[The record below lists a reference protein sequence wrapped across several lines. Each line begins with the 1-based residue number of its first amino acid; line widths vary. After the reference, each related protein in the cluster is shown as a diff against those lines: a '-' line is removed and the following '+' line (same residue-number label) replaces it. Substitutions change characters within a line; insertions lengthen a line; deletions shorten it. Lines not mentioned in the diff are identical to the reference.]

1 MKLYVVEN
9 DKQLEDAFQVR
20 REVFV
25 KEQGVPIELEIDDKE
40 QDATHFIG
48 YVEDKPIAASRV
60 RFGDDYVK
68 LERICIMK
76 SVRGKH
82 FGKDLVLFMESYAKE
97 KNITKS
103 KLHAQVYAIPFY
115 EKLGYVV
122 TSGEFDDAGIPH
134 VSMKKEFN

>member
-60 RFGDDYVK
+60 RFVDDYVK

>member
-1 MKLYVVEN
+1 LKLYVVEN

-60 RFGDDYVK
+60 RFVDDYVK